1 MGLLPESNVQSPS
14 SMNQE
19 EMSNQQQPQ
28 TWSDTAWSVGE
39 NMLYV
44 ADFLGE
50 VFAEFFGMTQS
61 RYQWAVDAYERQQ
74 RWEKEEKD
82 KEEYHKKLV
91 MDAVRGNNKDIAND
105 IEIDQSQIKLSVSRP
120 EKENNDEVVYEKII
134 QKDCCNANEDNLTD
148 AQLEQVEDEAIELK
162 AKMNENKLLS
172 T

>member
-19 EMSNQQQPQ
+19 EMSKQQQQ

-82 KEEYHKKLV
+82 KEAYHKKLV
-91 MDAVRGNNKDIAND
+91 MDAMRGNNKKDIAND

-120 EKENNDEVVYEKII
+120 EE
-134 QKDCCNANEDNLTD
+134 EDND
-148 AQLEQVEDEAIELK
+148 DV
-162 AKMNENKLLS
+162 
-172 T
+172 